1 MVIPSAKRRKLDN
14 KAKLLKLDGYENGTK
29 GYRLLDEETD
39 KIYTSRDVKFVE
51 ADPYTVQS
59 THIPVIDNN
68 NTGTDK
74 VTGVN
79 INLQEIALQ
88 EKSQRV
94 ADTEMDKSNAVGTNE
109 IVRGQV
115 RADELITNSYEQQRL
130 KRTRVMN
137 KLIFNDDFVV
147 NQAVLCNTV
156 EQKQLVKLF
165 AYIIQ
170 KNSNRL

>member
-1 MVIPSAKRRKLDN
+1 MKMELKDIVYLMKRQTKYTQAETLNLLRQILIQF
-14 KAKLLKLDGYENGTK
+14 KAL
-29 GYRLLDEETD
+29 
-39 KIYTSRDVKFVE
+39 IY
-51 ADPYTVQS
+51 QS
-59 THIPVIDNN
+59 LIIIILVLI
-68 NTGTDK
+68 K

-115 RADELITNSYEQQRL
+115 RADELITKSYEQQRL